1 MIHKLNVMNKI
12 ITLFISFFFFT
23 ALTNLNA
30 QSEGQ
35 VIKGTIVDKQ
45 SQQSIPGV
53 LITIIVSDSVLKA
66 KSDADG
72 IFHIYN
78 INAGRYDVQA
88 TFTGYKDVMIPNVV
102 VTNGKEV
109 VVDISMEENITNINE
124 VTVSGI
130 KKNETIN
137 TMSTVSAR
145 SFSTE
150 EVNRY
155 AGGRSDPSRM
165 AANFAGVSS
174 PDDSRNDIVIRGNS
188 PSGVLWRIEGL
199 NIPNPNHFS
208 TIGTTGGPV
217 SGINTN
223 LLKNSDFFT
232 SAFPSEYGNANAGVF
247 DLGFRKGNSDKREH
261 TFQIGALTG
270 LEAMTEGPINKS
282 KGSSYVIAYRYSFT
296 GVAQAIGIPIGTAAT
311 PFYQDISFKFTSGN
325 TKFGKLVLFGL
336 GGKSHIK
343 FDHKKIDAND
353 LFANPTR
360 DSYFKSDLGL
370 IGLSHF
376 IRLNDKSYF
385 KTIIGSTYSASSY
398 DEDSI
403 HKGSSEVT
411 RIIENT
417 TSQLRHSVNTSF
429 NSKISSKLF
438 VKVGVLDEIINLNL
452 FYRNRTYTPDWIQIW
467 DYKNYTSLLQGY
479 AHAKYSFSNRLT
491 LNAGLH
497 SQFLVLNNS
506 SSVEPRIG
514 LKYQTNEKSSISIG
528 YGMHSQ
534 MQPIDVYFYRTL
546 LADGS
551 YVQSNKDLDF
561 TKSMHYV
568 IGYEL
573 FPIKDW
579 RIKSEIYYQNLYNVP
594 VSLTSTSYTMLN
606 IGSSYFPN
614 EEGYLKNTG
623 TGTNYGLE
631 LTVEKFFSKGYYTLL
646 TGSIYESKYKGS
658 DGIEHNTA
666 FNGRFVYNILA
677 GKEFKVGKEKR
688 NRLTIDIKM
697 TQAGGRYY
705 TPVDL
710 DASQAVGQ
718 QVVKGDDYAFTKKN
732 PDFYRI
738 DFKIGF
744 VMNSKKHKL
753 AQSLY
758 FDIQNITNHKNVFAQ
773 RYNPITNQINTAYQ
787 LPLFPNFV
795 YKVQF

>member
-1 MIHKLNVMNKI
+1 MKFKF
-12 ITLFISFFFFT
+12 TLSLSIFFT
-23 ALTNLNA
+23 LIVSIVNSQNN
-30 QSEGQ
+30 GQ
-35 VIKGTIVDKQ
+35 TIKGVITDKQ
-45 SQQSIPGV
+45 SQQTIPDVKLKIVGSDP
-53 LITIIVSDSVLKA
+53 IIQTKTDV
-66 KSDADG
+66 DG
-72 IFHIYN
+72 FFYFTN
-78 INAGRYDVQA
+78 IAAGRYDIQV
-88 TFTGYKDVMIPNVV
+88 TFTGYKDVMIPNIE

-109 VVDISMEENITNINE
+109 VVDISIEENITAISE
-124 VTVSGI
+124 VVVSSN

-137 TMSTVSAR
+137 TMSSVSAR

-150 EVNRY
+150 EVTRF
-155 AGGRSDPSRM
+155 AGSRADPSRM

-188 PSGVLWRIEGL
+188 PNGVLWRIEGL

-270 LEAMTEGPINKS
+270 LEAMTEGPFNQS
-282 KGSSYVIAYRYSFT
+282 KGSSYVVAYRYSFT

-325 TKFGKLVLFGL
+325 TKFGKFILFGL

-343 FDHKKIDAND
+343 FDHKKIDATD

-385 KTIIGSTYSASSY
+385 KSVIGSTYSASSY

-403 HKGSSEVT
+403 NKATSQLT

-417 TSQLRHSVNTSF
+417 TSQLRYSVNTSL

-438 VKVGVLDEIINLNL
+438 VKIGVLDEIINLNL
-452 FYRNRTYTPDWIQIW
+452 FYRNRTYTPEWVEIW

-479 AHAKYSFSNRLT
+479 AHAKYSFSNRMT

-506 SSVEPRIG
+506 SSLEPRIG

-534 MQPIDVYFYRTL
+534 MQPIDVYFYRTQL
-546 LADGS
+546 TDGS
-551 YVQSNKDLDF
+551 YVQSNKDLSF

-568 IGYEL
+568 LGYES
-573 FPIKDW
+573 FFIKNW
-579 RIKSEIYYQNLYNVP
+579 RIKTEVYYQNLYNVP
-594 VSLTSTSYTMLN
+594 VTSIPSSYTMLN
-606 IGSSYFPN
+606 VGSSYYPN
-614 EEGYLKNTG
+614 EVGYLKNTG
-623 TGTNYGLE
+623 TGTNYGFE
-631 LTVEKFFSKGYYTLL
+631 LTVEKFFSKGYYGLL
-646 TGSIYESKYKGS
+646 TGSFYQSKYKGS
-658 DGIEHNTA
+658 DGVEHNTA
-666 FNGRFVYNILA
+666 FNGQFVYNILA

-688 NRLTIDIKM
+688 NRFTIDIKM
-697 TQAGGRYY
+697 TQAGGRFF
-705 TPVDL
+705 TPLDL
-710 DASQAVGQ
+710 AASKLIGQ
-718 QVVKGDDYAFTKKN
+718 QVVKGDEYAFTEKN

-738 DFKIGF
+738 DFKVGF

-753 AQSLY
+753 SQSIY

-773 RYNPITNQINTAYQ
+773 RYNQLTNSINTSYQ

>member
-1 MIHKLNVMNKI
+1 MNKN
-12 ITLFISFFFFT
+12 ITLLTTLIFLSFSTIFI
-23 ALTNLNA
+23 A
-30 QSEGQ
+30 QTEGQ

-53 LITIIVSDSVLKA
+53 IVTIIGTEPLLKA
-66 KSDADG
+66 KTDTDG
-72 IFHIYN
+72 VFHIYN

-88 TFTGYKDVMIPNVV
+88 TFLGYKDVLIPNID

-124 VTVSGI
+124 ITVSGV

-261 TFQIGALTG
+261 TLQIGALTG
-270 LEAMTEGPINKS
+270 LEGMTEGPINKS

-325 TKFGKLVLFGL
+325 TKFGKFVLFGL

-343 FDHKKIDAND
+343 FDHKS
-353 LFANPTR
+353 F
-360 DSYFKSDLGL
+360 
-370 IGLSHF
+370 
-376 IRLNDKSYF
+376 F
-385 KTIIGSTYSASSY
+385 KTVIGSTYSASTY

-403 HKGSSEVT
+403 HKATEKVT

-417 TSQLRHSVNTSF
+417 TSQLRYSVNSSF

-438 VKVGVLDEIINLNL
+438 VKVGILDEIINLNL
-452 FYRNRTYTPDWIQIW
+452 FYRNRTYSPDWIQIW
-467 DYKNYTSLLQGY
+467 EYKDYTSLLQGY

-497 SQFLVLNNS
+497 SQFLLLNNS
-506 SSVEPRIG
+506 SSIEPRIG
-514 LKYQTNEKSSISIG
+514 LKYQTNEKSSLSIG

-534 MQPIDVYFYRTL
+534 MQPIDVYFYRTQL
-546 LADGS
+546 SDGS

-561 TKSMHYV
+561 TRSMHYV
-568 IGYEL
+568 LGYEF
-573 FPIKDW
+573 FPNKDW
-579 RIKSEIYYQNLYNVP
+579 RIKTEIYFQNLYNVP
-594 VSLTSTSYTMLN
+594 VTLIPSSYTLLN
-606 IGSSYFPN
+606 VGSSYYPN
-614 EEGYLKNTG
+614 EVGYLKNTG
-623 TGTNYGLE
+623 TGTNYGFE
-631 LTVEKFFSKGYYTLL
+631 LTVEKFFSKGYYGLL
-646 TGSIYESKYKGS
+646 TGSIYESRYKGS
-658 DGIEHNTA
+658 DGVEHNTA
-666 FNGRFVYNILA
+666 FNGQYVYNVLA
-677 GKEFKVGKEKR
+677 GKEFKVGKDKR
-688 NRLTIDIKM
+688 NRFTIDIKM
-697 TQAGGRYY
+697 TQAGGRFF

-710 DASQAVGQ
+710 VASQTVGQ
-718 QVVKGDDYAFTKKN
+718 QVVKGDEYAFTEKN

-738 DFKIGF
+738 DFKVGF

-753 AQSLY
+753 AQSWY

>member
-1 MIHKLNVMNKI
+1 MNKI
-12 ITLFISFFFFT
+12 ITLFISLFFLAT
-23 ALTNLNA
+23 IKNLNA
-30 QSEGQ
+30 QTEGQ

-53 LITIIVSDSVLKA
+53 LVTIVGADPSLKA
-66 KSDADG
+66 KTDIDG
-72 IFHIYN
+72 VFHIYN

-88 TFTGYKDVMIPNVV
+88 TFAGYKDVMIPNVV

-150 EVNRY
+150 EVNRF
-155 AGGRSDPSRM
+155 AGGRADPSRM

-270 LEAMTEGPINKS
+270 LEAMTEGPINKA

-325 TKFGKLVLFGL
+325 TKFGKFVLFGL

-343 FDHKKIDAND
+343 FDHKKIDATD

-376 IRLNDKSYF
+376 IRVNDKSYF
-385 KTIIGSTYSASSY
+385 KSVVGATYSASSY

-403 HKGSSEVT
+403 HKATDQVT

-417 TSQLRHSVNTSF
+417 TSQLRYSVNTSF

-452 FYRNRTYTPDWIQIW
+452 FYRNRTFTPDWVQIW

-506 SSVEPRIG
+506 SSIEPRIG

-534 MQPIDVYFYRTL
+534 MQPIDVYFYRTQL
-546 LADGS
+546 TDGS
-551 YVQSNKDLDF
+551 YVQSNKDF
-561 TKSMHYV
+561 
-568 IGYEL
+568 
-573 FPIKDW
+573 
-579 RIKSEIYYQNLYNVP
+579 
-594 VSLTSTSYTMLN
+594 
-606 IGSSYFPN
+606 
-614 EEGYLKNTG
+614 
-623 TGTNYGLE
+623 
-631 LTVEKFFSKGYYTLL
+631 
-646 TGSIYESKYKGS
+646 
-658 DGIEHNTA
+658 
-666 FNGRFVYNILA
+666 
-677 GKEFKVGKEKR
+677 
-688 NRLTIDIKM
+688 
-697 TQAGGRYY
+697 
-705 TPVDL
+705 
-710 DASQAVGQ
+710 
-718 QVVKGDDYAFTKKN
+718 AFTLT
-732 PDFYRI
+732 FTI
-738 DFKIGF
+738 F
-744 VMNSKKHKL
+744 H
-753 AQSLY
+753 
-758 FDIQNITNHKNVFAQ
+758 
-773 RYNPITNQINTAYQ
+773 
-787 LPLFPNFV
+787 
-795 YKVQF
+795 